1 MVESYLPINDDI
13 ENLTFVHFFLHK
25 KSPENRGIGKT

>member
-1 MVESYLPINDDI
+1 MVESYLPNDDI

-25 KSPENRGIGKT
+25 KSPENRGIGEI